1 MATDIK
7 NPISITSE
15 RENDTVLLSSLTQAF
30 GEALDLAPG
39 LLAVQRSLLGGLAL
53 SQRREAARLGRT
65 LDKDHPLL
73 QVARARTAAF
83 DQLRDDAES
92 GLKQGAQVASNVNQP
107 GVFFGYVREGNG
119 AAAPGLEV
127 RLVLNDAIF
136 KGEVFK
142 DRTDENGFFRI
153 QVPLDKATQRDSAK
167 VSVQET
173 VVMVSSTAPGRASV
187 HDDKGQELL
196 RDPLP
201 PTFETNATEMRLY
214 TLGVEASPKR

>member
-7 NPISITSE
+7 NPISFTRE

-39 LLAVQRSLLGGLAL
+39 LLAVQRGLLGGMAL
-53 SQRREAARLGRT
+53 SQRRETARLGRT
-65 LDKDHPLL
+65 LDKDHPRL
-73 QVARARTAAF
+73 QAAMARSADF

-92 GLKQGAQVASNVNQP
+92 GLKQSAQVASNVSQP
-107 GVFFGYVREGNG
+107 GVFFGYVREGDG
-119 AAAPGLEV
+119 AAATGLEV
-127 RLVLNDAIF
+127 RLVLSDEIF

-153 QVPLDKATQRDSAK
+153 QVPLDKATQRKSVK
-167 VSVQET
+167 VGVEEA
-173 VVMVSSTAPGRASV
+173 VVVVSSTAPGRASV

-201 PTFETNATEMRLY
+201 PTFEANATEMRLY
-214 TLGVEASPKR
+214 TLGLDANSKR